1 MFSKLIIRALVTL
14 FMIYIY
20 RARAQTTN
28 SSCFDD
34 GFVAV
39 NATGSVQIP
48 GLQPYNQGEPTTN
61 DTWKISTAVKEIL
74 VPALNTSFIRQK
86 FWLDTSPTVDISA
99 ADINY
104 TGCAFLLQ
112 GTSQSKRPI
121 ENSENNTCQGIFDPA
136 CYNAIVDAVTSN
148 VSTYAYGNASDD
160 VCGNLLLDLNPPSE
174 CKNSQWDSVVST
186 RK

>member
-1 MFSKLIIRALVTL
+1 MFSKLIIRAFLTL
-14 FMIYIY
+14 FMICG
-20 RARAQTTN
+20 ARANTTN

-34 GFVAV
+34 DFVAV

-48 GLQPYNQGEPTTN
+48 GLPTYNQDESTTN

-74 VPALNTSFIRQK
+74 VPALNISFIRQK

-99 ADINY
+99 ANTNY

-112 GTSQSKRPI
+112 GTSQSNKPI

-136 CYNAIVDAVTSN
+136 CYNAIADALTSN
-148 VSTYAYGNASDD
+148 VSTYAYGNESDD
-160 VCGNLLLDLNPPSE
+160 VCGNLVLNLNPPSE
-174 CKNSQWDSVVST
+174 CKNSQWGLIVGT
-186 RK
+186 GK